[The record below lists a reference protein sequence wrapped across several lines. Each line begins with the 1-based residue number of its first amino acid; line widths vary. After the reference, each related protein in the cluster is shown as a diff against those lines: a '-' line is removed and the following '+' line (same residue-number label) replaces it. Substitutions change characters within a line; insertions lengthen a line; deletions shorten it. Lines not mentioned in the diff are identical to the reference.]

1 MIKFDYEKVIE
12 NVVTDVT
19 NCYYTE
25 QETLKQ
31 IGLVHKT
38 EGAIRYAAGELVEKV
53 LQSIFNSINTFLDN
67 KIISKVGGT
76 DYLTKKIDYKGK
88 TYVNNKIQV
97 DRHVWYKNNRI
108 AFIENKTYLDTCY
121 YDRALAD
128 FKKIAQA
135 LVQEKIDPK
144 ACEFIVFAGQKAGK
158 QNTFL
163 TYEAEFWYETKNLL
177 HSDSGIEPKIF
188 FFLKGI
194 RNSSKPLYKI
204 RHELNTDAIKEFV
217 TLILSI
223 LEKQL

>member
-121 YDRALAD
+121 YDRALED
-128 FKKIAQA
+128 
-135 LVQEKIDPK
+135 
-144 ACEFIVFAGQKAGK
+144 
-158 QNTFL
+158 
-163 TYEAEFWYETKNLL
+163 
-177 HSDSGIEPKIF
+177 
-188 FFLKGI
+188 
-194 RNSSKPLYKI
+194 
-204 RHELNTDAIKEFV
+204 
-217 TLILSI
+217 
-223 LEKQL
+223 